1 MINNSKPKYIFTFY
15 ATGTPSPHAPFTPA
29 PQYENEFQDVTA
41 PRIPSF
47 NHVEEDHEAKH
58 WFVRR
63 QPRPLNDTLI
73 GKYICN
79 QQCTIMNK
87 SYLKMSEQYLNI
99 RLGLI
104 WTKLSDQVDKPCT
117 FASMHKY

>member
-1 MINNSKPKYIFTFY
+1 MTVLWIISTTKIKYVYTFY
-15 ATGTPSPHAPFTPA
+15 AAGTPSPHAPFTPA
-29 PQYENEFQDVTA
+29 PQYENEFQDVIA

-73 GKYICN
+73 GKYYVHITLYN
-79 QQCTIMNK
+79 HE
-87 SYLKMSEQYLNI
+87 LEL
-99 RLGLI
+99 
-104 WTKLSDQVDKPCT
+104 
-117 FASMHKY
+117 F

>member
-1 MINNSKPKYIFTFY
+1 MWLATTKPKYIFTFY

-73 GKYICN
+73 GMYVVCA
-79 QQCTIMNK
+79 
-87 SYLKMSEQYLNI
+87 
-99 RLGLI
+99 I
-104 WTKLSDQVDKPCT
+104 WTSRQVLYPIV
-117 FASMHKY
+117 FSNV

>member
-1 MINNSKPKYIFTFY
+1 MWLATTKPKYIFTFY

-29 PQYENEFQDVTA
+29 PQYENEFQDVIA

-73 GKYICN
+73 GMYVVCA
-79 QQCTIMNK
+79 
-87 SYLKMSEQYLNI
+87 
-99 RLGLI
+99 I
-104 WTKLSDQVDKPCT
+104 WTSRQVLYPIV
-117 FASMHKY
+117 FSNV